1 MRGSPTAICSRCRS
15 ERTRSRNHEA
25 DATHADADM
34 ATDAKGKNLILR
46 HDAPAGS
53 EPATSGF
60 ALAGPLPRVS
70 LRSAPKIRRTRFT
83 RFLPGDG
90 GVQPQVADA
99 PGLALGAPPGRH
111 GLPPGAG
118 PGHL

>member
-1 MRGSPTAICSRCRS
+1 MRR
-15 ERTRSRNHEA
+15 
-25 DATHADADM
+25 THADADM

-70 LRSAPKIRRTRFT
+70 LRSAPKIRRARSTV
-83 RFLPGDG
+83 FLPGDG
-90 GVQPQVADA
+90 GVQRQAA
-99 PGLALGAPPGRH
+99 AAQGIALGALRRRH
-111 GLPPGAG
+111 GLPPEPG
-118 PGHL
+118 PGRLERG